1 MGSCIISADTNFDRG
16 SAISGTS
23 VEAPIWGKADTL
35 RTIAAGAII
44 SLLLATAYF
53 LSGKEGAGANAALS
67 LLIGSALGIAF
78 ERGRFCFFC
87 IFRDAIEDRDTTPFL
102 SIISAIAVGAIG
114 YAIVFG
120 QFLPDT
126 SSGSLPPGA
135 HIGPVSLALVVAGLA
150 FGVGMAL
157 SGACISG
164 HLYRIGQGS
173 LRAYPALLGSLVG
186 FGLGFKSWN
195 LLYSKSI
202 SDAPTTWLPHKLGY
216 SGALVLTLLVL
227 TVIAIIAIK
236 WGKNSTPIANPVPEK
251 ITAATLRQSLFI
263 NRWRPLTTGAIFG
276 VIGTFAYLRIEP
288 LGVTRQISTTSRT
301 YFEGKSWIP
310 QNLDGLDLMA
320 GCVAIV
326 SDTIVNNGWLI
337 LGIVLASFAA
347 ALTGNRF
354 KFQQITL
361 RNGLTALLGGVL
373 LGWSSMI
380 ALGCTVGVLLS
391 GTQSFALSGWVF
403 FVTVF
408 IGSWLGIKLKL
419 HKL

>member
-1 MGSCIISADTNFDRG
+1 MGSCIINADTNFGRG
-16 SAISGTS
+16 SALSGTS
-23 VEAPIWGKADTL
+23 VEANTWGKADTV
-35 RTIAAGAII
+35 RTIAAGVIVSA
-44 SLLLATAYF
+44 LLASAYF
-53 LSGKEGAGANAALS
+53 LSGREGAGVNAALS

-114 YAIVFG
+114 YAVIFG

-173 LRAYPALLGSLVG
+173 LRAYPALFGSLIG
-186 FGLGFKSWN
+186 LGLGFKSWN

-202 SDAPTTWLPHKLGY
+202 SDAPTTWLPHKVGY
-216 SGALVLTLLVL
+216 AGALVLTLLVL
-227 TVIAIIAIK
+227 VVVAAIAIK

-251 ITAATLRQSLFI
+251 ISAATLRQSLFI

-301 YFEGKSWIP
+301 YFEGKGWIP

-320 GCVAIV
+320 GCVAVV
-326 SDTIVNNGWLI
+326 SDAIVNNGWLI
-337 LGIVLASFAA
+337 LGIVVASFAA

-354 KFQQITL
+354 KFQQITW

-403 FVTVF
+403 FATVF

>member
-1 MGSCIISADTNFDRG
+1 MGSSVISAVTNFGRG
-16 SAISGTS
+16 SGDSGTS
-23 VEAPIWGKADTL
+23 TEVSTWSKGDSV
-35 RTIAAGAII
+35 RTGLAA
-44 SLLLATAYF
+44 LLVIGLLFTAYQ
-53 LSGKEGAGANAALS
+53 LSDNEGTGTNAALS

-102 SIISAIAVGAIG
+102 SILSAIAVGAIG
-114 YAIVFG
+114 YAVIFG

-126 SSGSLPPGA
+126 SSDRLPPNA
-135 HIGPVSLALVVAGLA
+135 HIGPVSTALVAAGLA
-150 FGVGMAL
+150 FGIGMAL

-173 LRAYPALLGSLVG
+173 LRAYPALFGSLIG

-195 LLYSKSI
+195 TLYSKSI
-202 SDAPTTWLPHKLGY
+202 SDAPTTWLPHYLGY
-216 SGALVLTLLVL
+216 GGSLALTLLL
-227 TVIAIIAIK
+227 LGLIAVVAIK
-236 WGKNSTPIANPVPEK
+236 FGKNSTPLSNPVANK
-251 ITAATLRQSLFI
+251 IDLASLRQSLLI

-301 YFEGKSWIP
+301 YFEGQGWIP

-320 GCVAIV
+320 GCIAVV
-326 SDTIVNNGWLI
+326 STAIVNNGWLI
-337 LGIVLASFAA
+337 LGIVIASFAA
-347 ALTGNRF
+347 ALAGNRF
-354 KFQQITL
+354 KFQQITW
-361 RNGLTALLGGVL
+361 RNALTALVGGLL

-391 GTQSFALSGWVF
+391 GTQSFAISGWVF
-403 FVTVF
+403 FATAF
-408 IGSWLGIKLKL
+408 TGAWIGIKLKL

>member
-1 MGSCIISADTNFDRG
+1 MGSCIISEDTNFDRG

-23 VEAPIWGKADTL
+23 VEAPIWGKADTI

-102 SIISAIAVGAIG
+102 SIISAIAVGAVG

-120 QFLPDT
+120 QFLPDP

-202 SDAPTTWLPHKLGY
+202 SDASTTWLPHKLGY

-227 TVIAIIAIK
+227 TVVAIIAIK

-320 GCVAIV
+320 GCVAVV
-326 SDTIVNNGWLI
+326 SDTVVNNGWLI

-391 GTQSFALSGWVF
+391 GTQTFALSGWVF
-403 FVTVF
+403 FATVF

>member
-16 SAISGTS
+16 SATSGTS

-35 RTIAAGAII
+35 RTVAAGAII

-202 SDAPTTWLPHKLGY
+202 SDASTTWLPQKLGY

-227 TVIAIIAIK
+227 SVIAIIAIK

-276 VIGTFAYLRIEP
+276 VIGTFAFRRIEP

-301 YFEGKSWIP
+301 YFEGKGWIP

-320 GCVAIV
+320 GCVAVV

-403 FVTVF
+403 FATVF

>member
-1 MGSCIISADTNFDRG
+1 LGSRIISADTNFDRG

-23 VEAPIWGKADTL
+23 VEAPIWGKADTI

-173 LRAYPALLGSLVG
+173 LRAYPALFGSLVG

-403 FVTVF
+403 FATVF

-419 HKL
+419 HKI

>member
-1 MGSCIISADTNFDRG
+1 MGSCIINADTNFDRG

-227 TVIAIIAIK
+227 SVIAIIAIK

-361 RNGLTALLGGVL
+361 RTGLTALLGGVL

-403 FVTVF
+403 FATVF

>member
-1 MGSCIISADTNFDRG
+1 
-16 SAISGTS
+16 
-23 VEAPIWGKADTL
+23 L
-35 RTIAAGAII
+35 LAGAY
-44 SLLLATAYF
+44 L

-114 YAIVFG
+114 YSIIFG

-126 SSGSLPPGA
+126 SSGSLPPNA
-135 HIGPVSLALVVAGLA
+135 HIGPVSWALVIAGVA
-150 FGVGMAL
+150 FGLGMAL

-173 LRAYPALLGSLVG
+173 LRAYPALVGSLVG

-195 LLYSKSI
+195 SLYSKSI
-202 SDAPTTWLPHKLGY
+202 SDSPTTWLPHKLGY
-216 SGALVLTLLVL
+216 AGALVLTLIVL
-227 TVIAIIAIK
+227 ALIALIAVK
-236 WGKNSTPIANPVPEK
+236 SGKNSTPIANPVPDK
-251 ITAATLRQSLFI
+251 INLASLRQSLFI

-288 LGVTRQISTTSRT
+288 LGVTRQLSTTSRT
-301 YFEGKSWIP
+301 YFEGKGLIP
-310 QNLDGLDLMA
+310 ENLDGLDLMA
-320 GCVAIV
+320 GCVAVV
-326 SDTIVNNGWLI
+326 STAIVNNGWLI

-354 KFQQITL
+354 KFQQITV
-361 RNGLTALLGGVL
+361 RNGATALLGGVL

-403 FVTVF
+403 FATVF
-408 IGSWLGIKLKL
+408 FGSWIGIKLKL

>member
-1 MGSCIISADTNFDRG
+1 MGSSLISADNNFDRG

-23 VEAPIWGKADTL
+23 VEATTWGKADTL
-35 RTIAAGAII
+35 RTIAAGVVI
-44 SLLLATAYF
+44 SALLATAYF
-53 LSGKEGAGANAALS
+53 LSGREGAGANAALS

-87 IFRDAIEDRDTTPFL
+87 IFRDAVEDRDTTPFL
-102 SIISAIAVGAIG
+102 SIISAIAVGALG
-114 YAIVFG
+114 YAIIFG

-126 SSGSLPPGA
+126 STDRLPPGA
-135 HIGPVSLALVVAGLA
+135 HIGPVSWALVVAGLA

-173 LRAYPALLGSLVG
+173 LRAYPALLGSLIG
-186 FGLGFKSWN
+186 IGLGFKSWN

-202 SDAPTTWLPHKLGY
+202 STAPTTWLPHKFGY
-216 SGALVLTLLVL
+216 GGALLLTLLVL
-227 TVIAIIAIK
+227 LVIAIIAIK
-236 WGKNSTPIANPVPEK
+236 WGKNSTPIANPVSER
-251 ITAATLRQSLFI
+251 ITAASLRQSLFI

-276 VIGTFAYLRIEP
+276 VIGTIAYLRIEP
-288 LGVTRQISTTSRT
+288 LGVTRQLSTTSRT

-320 GCVAIV
+320 GCVAVV
-326 SDTIVNNGWLI
+326 STAIVNNGWLI
-337 LGIVLASFAA
+337 LGIVVASFAA

-354 KFQQITL
+354 KFQQITW

-403 FVTVF
+403 FATVF
-408 IGSWLGIKLKL
+408 IGSWLGIRLKL

>member
-1 MGSCIISADTNFDRG
+1 MGSCIINADTNFDRG
-16 SAISGTS
+16 SATSGTS
-23 VEAPIWGKADTL
+23 VEAPIWGKADTV

-44 SLLLATAYF
+44 LLLLATAYF

-102 SIISAIAVGAIG
+102 SIISAIAVGAVG
-114 YAIVFG
+114 YAIIFG

-135 HIGPVSLALVVAGLA
+135 HIGPVSLALIVAGLA

-173 LRAYPALLGSLVG
+173 LRAYPALFGSLIG

-216 SGALVLTLLVL
+216 GGALALTFLVL
-227 TVIAIIAIK
+227 SVIAVIVVK

-251 ITAATLRQSLFI
+251 ISAATLRQSLII

-310 QNLDGLDLMA
+310 ENLDGLDLMA
-320 GCVAIV
+320 GCVAVV
-326 SDTIVNNGWLI
+326 SDSIVNNGWLI

-403 FVTVF
+403 FATVF
-408 IGSWLGIKLKL
+408 IGSWIGIKLKL

>member
-16 SAISGTS
+16 FARGETS

-35 RTIAAGAII
+35 RTITAGAII

-87 IFRDAIEDRDTTPFL
+87 IFRDAVEDRDTTPFL
-102 SIISAIAVGAIG
+102 SIISAIAVGSVG

-126 SSGSLPPGA
+126 SSERLPPGA

-150 FGVGMAL
+150 FGIGMAL

-202 SDAPTTWLPHKLGY
+202 SEAPTIWLPHKLGY
-216 SGALVLTLLVL
+216 GGALLLTLLL
-227 TVIAIIAIK
+227 LSVIAIIAIK
-236 WGKNSTPIANPVPEK
+236 WGKNSTPIANPVPAK
-251 ITAATLRQSLFI
+251 ISAATLRQSLFI

-310 QNLDGLDLMA
+310 QNLAGLDLMA

-326 SDTIVNNGWLI
+326 SDAIVNNGWLI
-337 LGIVLASFAA
+337 LGIVFASFAA

-403 FVTVF
+403 FATVF
-408 IGSWLGIKLKL
+408 IGSWLGIRLKL
-419 HKL
+419 HRL

>member
-1 MGSCIISADTNFDRG
+1 LGSCIISADTNFDRG

-403 FVTVF
+403 FATVF

>member
-135 HIGPVSLALVVAGLA
+135 HIGPVSFALVVAGLA

-227 TVIAIIAIK
+227 SVIAIIAIK

-403 FVTVF
+403 FATVF
-408 IGSWLGIKLKL
+408 IGSWIGIRLKL

>member
-1 MGSCIISADTNFDRG
+1 MGSSLISADTNFGRG
-16 SAISGTS
+16 PEKFRTSTEVSIWSKGDTIRTS
-23 VEAPIWGKADTL
+23 V
-35 RTIAAGAII
+35 AGILI
-44 SLLLATAYF
+44 VILLGGAYF
-53 LSGKEGAGANAALS
+53 LSGKEGSGPNAALS

-102 SIISAIAVGAIG
+102 SIISAIAVGSIG
-114 YAIVFG
+114 YALMFG

-126 SSGSLPPGA
+126 STGNLPPNA
-135 HIGPVSLALVVAGLA
+135 HIGPVSWALVIAGIA
-150 FGVGMAL
+150 FGLGMAL

-173 LRAYPALLGSLVG
+173 LRAYPALIGSLIG

-195 LLYSKSI
+195 TLYSKSI
-202 SDAPTTWLPHKLGY
+202 SESPTTWLPHKLGY
-216 SGALVLTLLVL
+216 AGALILTLVVL
-227 TVIAIIAIK
+227 ALIAVIAIRV
-236 WGKNSTPIANPVPEK
+236 GKNSTPISNPVPER
-251 ITAATLRQSLFI
+251 ISLATLRQSLFI

-276 VIGTFAYLRIEP
+276 VIGTIAYLRIEP
-288 LGVTRQISTTSRT
+288 LGVTRQLSTSSRT
-301 YFEGKSWIP
+301 YFEGKGFIP
-310 QNLDGLDLMA
+310 ENLDGLDLMA
-320 GCVAIV
+320 GCVAVV
-326 SDTIVNNGWLI
+326 STAIVNNGWLI

-361 RNGLTALLGGVL
+361 RNGATALIGGVL

-403 FVTVF
+403 FATVF
-408 IGSWLGIKLKL
+408 LGSWIGIKLKL
-419 HKL
+419 HKI

>member
-1 MGSCIISADTNFDRG
+1 MGSSLISTVTNFGRG
-16 SAISGTS
+16 SGDSGTS
-23 VEAPIWGKADTL
+23 TEVSTWSKGDSV
-35 RTIAAGAII
+35 RTGLAA
-44 SLLLATAYF
+44 LLVIGLLFTAYQ
-53 LSGKEGAGANAALS
+53 LSDNEGTGTNAALS

-102 SIISAIAVGAIG
+102 SILSAIAVGAIG
-114 YAIVFG
+114 YAVIFG

-126 SSGSLPPGA
+126 SSDRLPPNA
-135 HIGPVSLALVVAGLA
+135 HIGPVSTALVAAGLA
-150 FGVGMAL
+150 FGIGMAL

-173 LRAYPALLGSLVG
+173 LRAYPALFGSLIG

-195 LLYSKSI
+195 MLYSKSI
-202 SDAPTTWLPHKLGY
+202 SDAPTTWLPHYLGY
-216 SGALVLTLLVL
+216 GGSLALTLLL
-227 TVIAIIAIK
+227 LGLIAVVAIK
-236 WGKNSTPIANPVPEK
+236 FGKNSTPLSNPVANK
-251 ITAATLRQSLFI
+251 IDLASLRQSLLI

-301 YFEGKSWIP
+301 YFEGQGWIP

-320 GCVAIV
+320 GCIAVV
-326 SDTIVNNGWLI
+326 STAIVNNGWLI
-337 LGIVLASFAA
+337 LGIVIASFAA
-347 ALTGNRF
+347 ALAGNRF
-354 KFQQITL
+354 KFQQITW
-361 RNGLTALLGGVL
+361 RNALTALVGGLL

-403 FVTVF
+403 LATAFTGAW
-408 IGSWLGIKLKL
+408 IGIKLKL
-419 HKL
+419 HKF

>member
-1 MGSCIISADTNFDRG
+1 
-16 SAISGTS
+16 
-23 VEAPIWGKADTL
+23 
-35 RTIAAGAII
+35 
-44 SLLLATAYF
+44 LLVIGLLFTAYQ
-53 LSGKEGAGANAALS
+53 LSDNEGTGTNAALS

-102 SIISAIAVGAIG
+102 SILSAIAIGAIG
-114 YAIVFG
+114 YAVIFG

-126 SSGSLPPGA
+126 SSERLPPNA
-135 HIGPVSLALVVAGLA
+135 HIGPVSTALVAAGLA
-150 FGVGMAL
+150 FGIGMAL

-173 LRAYPALLGSLVG
+173 LRAYPALFGSLLG

-195 LLYSKSI
+195 TLYSKSI
-202 SDAPTTWLPHKLGY
+202 SDAPTTWLPHYLGY
-216 SGALVLTLLVL
+216 GGSLALTLFLL
-227 TVIAIIAIK
+227 GLIAVIAIK
-236 WGKNSTPIANPVPEK
+236 FGKNSTPLSNPVAAK
-251 ITAATLRQSLFI
+251 IDLASLRQSLLI

-301 YFEGKSWIP
+301 YFEGQGWIP

-320 GCVAIV
+320 GCIAVV
-326 SDTIVNNGWLI
+326 STAIVNNGWLI
-337 LGIVLASFAA
+337 LGIVIASFAA
-347 ALTGNRF
+347 ALAGNRF
-354 KFQQITL
+354 KFQQITW
-361 RNGLTALLGGVL
+361 RNGLTALIGGLL

-403 FVTVF
+403 FVTAF
-408 IGSWLGIKLKL
+408 TGAWIGIKLKL
-419 HKL
+419 HKI

>member
-1 MGSCIISADTNFDRG
+1 MGSSVISEVTNFDRG
-16 SAISGTS
+16 GAKGATS
-23 VEAPIWGKADTL
+23 VEVSTWSKADTF
-35 RTIAAGAII
+35 RTSAAAALVA
-44 SLLLATAYF
+44 LLLFGAYL

-114 YAIVFG
+114 YAIIFG

-126 SSGSLPPGA
+126 SSGSLPPNA
-135 HIGPVSLALVVAGLA
+135 HIGPVSWALIIAGLA
-150 FGVGMAL
+150 FGLGMAL

-195 LLYSKSI
+195 SLYSKSI
-202 SDAPTTWLPHKLGY
+202 SDSPTTWLPHMLGY
-216 SGALVLTLLVL
+216 AGALLLTLVL
-227 TVIAIIAIK
+227 LAIIALVAIK
-236 WGKNSTPIANPVPEK
+236 FGKNSSPISNPVPER
-251 ITAATLRQSLFI
+251 ISFASLRQSLFI
-263 NRWRPLTTGAIFG
+263 NRWRPLTTGAILG
-276 VIGTFAYLRIEP
+276 VIGTIAYLRIEP
-288 LGVTRQISTTSRT
+288 LGVTRQLSTTSRT
-301 YFEGKSWIP
+301 YFEGKGLIP
-310 QNLDGLDLMA
+310 ENLDGLDLMS
-320 GCVAIV
+320 GCVAVV
-326 SDTIVNNGWLI
+326 STAIVNNGWLI
-337 LGIVLASFAA
+337 IGIVLASFAA

-354 KFQQITL
+354 KFQQITW
-361 RNGLTALLGGVL
+361 RNGATALLGGVL

-403 FVTVF
+403 FATVF
-408 IGSWLGIKLKL
+408 FGSWIGIKLKL

>member
-16 SAISGTS
+16 STISGTS
-23 VEAPIWGKADTL
+23 VEAPIWGKAETL

-87 IFRDAIEDRDTTPFL
+87 IFRDAIEDRDTTPLL

-135 HIGPVSLALVVAGLA
+135 HIGPVSLALIVAGLA

-173 LRAYPALLGSLVG
+173 LRAYPALFGSLIG

-216 SGALVLTLLVL
+216 AGALVLTLLVL
-227 TVIAIIAIK
+227 SIIAIIAIK

-320 GCVAIV
+320 GCVAVV
-326 SDTIVNNGWLI
+326 SDTIVNNGWLV

-403 FVTVF
+403 FATVF

>member
-1 MGSCIISADTNFDRG
+1 MGSFIISADTNFDRG
-16 SAISGTS
+16 SASSGTS
-23 VEAPIWGKADTL
+23 VEAPLWGKADTL

-135 HIGPVSLALVVAGLA
+135 HIGPVSLALIVAGLA

-173 LRAYPALLGSLVG
+173 LRAYPALFGSLIG

-216 SGALVLTLLVL
+216 AGALVLTLLVL
-227 TVIAIIAIK
+227 FVIAIIAIK

-403 FVTVF
+403 FATVF

>member
-1 MGSCIISADTNFDRG
+1 MGSSVISAVTNFGRG
-16 SAISGTS
+16 SGDSGTS
-23 VEAPIWGKADTL
+23 TEVSTWSKGDSV
-35 RTIAAGAII
+35 RTGLAA
-44 SLLLATAYF
+44 LLVIGLLFTAYQ
-53 LSGKEGAGANAALS
+53 LSDNEGTGANAALS

-102 SIISAIAVGAIG
+102 SILSAIAVGAIG
-114 YAIVFG
+114 YAVIFG

-126 SSGSLPPGA
+126 SSDRLPPNA
-135 HIGPVSLALVVAGLA
+135 HIGPVSTALVVAGLA
-150 FGVGMAL
+150 FGIGMAL

-173 LRAYPALLGSLVG
+173 LRAYPALFGSLIG

-195 LLYSKSI
+195 TLYSKSI
-202 SDAPTTWLPHKLGY
+202 SDAPTTWLPHYLGY
-216 SGALVLTLLVL
+216 GGSLALTLLL
-227 TVIAIIAIK
+227 LALIAVVAIK
-236 WGKNSTPIANPVPEK
+236 FGKNSTPLSNPVATK
-251 ITAATLRQSLFI
+251 IDLAILRQSLLI

-301 YFEGKSWIP
+301 YFEGQGWIP

-320 GCVAIV
+320 GCIAVV
-326 SDTIVNNGWLI
+326 STAIVNNGWLI
-337 LGIVLASFAA
+337 LGIVIASFAA
-347 ALTGNRF
+347 ALAGNRF
-354 KFQQITL
+354 KFQQITW
-361 RNGLTALLGGVL
+361 RNAITALVGGLL

-391 GTQSFALSGWVF
+391 GTQSFALSGWGF
-403 FVTVF
+403 FATAF
-408 IGSWLGIKLKL
+408 TGAWIGIKLKL

>member
-1 MGSCIISADTNFDRG
+1 LGSSLISADNNFDRG

-23 VEAPIWGKADTL
+23 VEATTWGKADTL
-35 RTIAAGAII
+35 RTIAAGVVI
-44 SLLLATAYF
+44 SALLATAYF
-53 LSGKEGAGANAALS
+53 LSGREGAGANAALS

-87 IFRDAIEDRDTTPFL
+87 IFRDAVEDRDTTPFL
-102 SIISAIAVGAIG
+102 SIISAIAVGALG
-114 YAIVFG
+114 YAIIFG

-126 SSGSLPPGA
+126 STDRLPPGA
-135 HIGPVSLALVVAGLA
+135 HIGPVSWALVVAGLA

-173 LRAYPALLGSLVG
+173 LRAYPALLGSLIG
-186 FGLGFKSWN
+186 IGLGFKSWN

-202 SDAPTTWLPHKLGY
+202 STAPTTWLPHKFGY
-216 SGALVLTLLVL
+216 GGALLLTLLVL
-227 TVIAIIAIK
+227 LVIAIIAIK
-236 WGKNSTPIANPVPEK
+236 WGKNSTPIANPVSER
-251 ITAATLRQSLFI
+251 ITAASLRQSLFI

-276 VIGTFAYLRIEP
+276 VIGTIAYLRIEP

-320 GCVAIV
+320 GCVAVV
-326 SDTIVNNGWLI
+326 STAIVNNGWLI
-337 LGIVLASFAA
+337 LGIVVASFAA

-354 KFQQITL
+354 KFQQITW
-361 RNGLTALLGGVL
+361 RNGLTAFLGGVL

-403 FVTVF
+403 FATVF
-408 IGSWLGIKLKL
+408 IGSWLGIRLKL

>member
-1 MGSCIISADTNFDRG
+1 LGSFLINTDTNFGRG
-16 SAISGTS
+16 SVIGGTS
-23 VEAPIWGKADTL
+23 AEAFIWSKADTL
-35 RTIAAGAII
+35 RTTAAGGII
-44 SLLLATAYF
+44 ILLLATAYF
-53 LSGKEGAGANAALS
+53 LNGKEGAGVNAALS

-87 IFRDAIEDRDTTPFL
+87 IFRDAVEDRDTTPFL
-102 SIISAIAVGAIG
+102 SILSAIAVGAIG
-114 YAIVFG
+114 YAVIFG

-126 SSGSLPPGA
+126 SSERVPPGA

-173 LRAYPALLGSLVG
+173 LRAYPALFGSLIG

-195 LLYSKSI
+195 TLYSKAI
-202 SDAPTTWLPHKLGY
+202 SGAPSTWLPHKLGY
-216 SGALVLTLLVL
+216 GGALLLTLLVL
-227 TVIAIIAIK
+227 SVIAIIAIK
-236 WGKNSTPIANPVPEK
+236 WGKNSTPLANPVAERVSL
-251 ITAATLRQSLFI
+251 ASLRQSLFI

-310 QNLDGLDLMA
+310 ENLDGLDLMA

-326 SDTIVNNGWLI
+326 STAIVNNGWLI

-408 IGSWLGIKLKL
+408 LGSWIGIKLRL

>member
-23 VEAPIWGKADTL
+23 VEAPIWGKADTI

-102 SIISAIAVGAIG
+102 SIISAIAVGAVG
-114 YAIVFG
+114 YALVFG

-173 LRAYPALLGSLVG
+173 LRAYPALLGSLIG

-202 SDAPTTWLPHKLGY
+202 SDASTTWLPHKLGY

-227 TVIAIIAIK
+227 TVVAIIAIK

-403 FVTVF
+403 FATVF

>member
-1 MGSCIISADTNFDRG
+1 MGSSVISAVTNFDRG
-16 SAISGTS
+16 GARGATS
-23 VEAPIWGKADTL
+23 VEVSTWSKSDTI
-35 RTIAAGAII
+35 RTSAAAALVA
-44 SLLLATAYF
+44 LLLAGAYL

-114 YAIVFG
+114 YSIIFG

-126 SSGSLPPGA
+126 SSGSLPPNA
-135 HIGPVSLALVVAGLA
+135 HIGPVSWALVIAGVA
-150 FGVGMAL
+150 FGLGMAL

-195 LLYSKSI
+195 SLYSKSI
-202 SDAPTTWLPHKLGY
+202 SDSPTTWLPHKLGY
-216 SGALVLTLLVL
+216 AGALVLTLAALG
-227 TVIAIIAIK
+227 IIALVAIK
-236 WGKNSTPIANPVPEK
+236 FGKNSSPIANPVPDR
-251 ITAATLRQSLFI
+251 ISLATLRQSLFI

-276 VIGTFAYLRIEP
+276 VFGTIAYLRIEP
-288 LGVTRQISTTSRT
+288 LGVTRQLSTSSRT
-301 YFEGKSWIP
+301 YFEGKGFIP
-310 QNLDGLDLMA
+310 ENLDGLDLMA
-320 GCVAIV
+320 GCVAVV
-326 SDTIVNNGWLI
+326 STAIVNNGWLI

-354 KFQQITL
+354 KFQQITW
-361 RNGLTALLGGVL
+361 RNGATALLGGVL

-403 FVTVF
+403 FATVF
-408 IGSWLGIKLKL
+408 FGSWLGIKLKL

>member
-1 MGSCIISADTNFDRG
+1 MIG
-16 SAISGTS
+16 
-23 VEAPIWGKADTL
+23 
-35 RTIAAGAII
+35 
-44 SLLLATAYF
+44 LLFTAYQ
-53 LSGKEGAGANAALS
+53 LSGSEGTGTNAALS

-102 SIISAIAVGAIG
+102 SILSAIAVGAIG
-114 YAIVFG
+114 YAVIFG

-126 SSGSLPPGA
+126 SSDRLPPNA
-135 HIGPVSLALVVAGLA
+135 HIGPVSTALVVAGLA
-150 FGVGMAL
+150 FGIGMAL

-173 LRAYPALLGSLVG
+173 LRAYPALFGSLIG

-195 LLYSKSI
+195 TMYSKSI
-202 SDAPTTWLPHKLGY
+202 SDAPTTWLPHYLGY
-216 SGALVLTLLVL
+216 GGSLALTLSLL
-227 TVIAIIAIK
+227 ALIAVVAIK
-236 WGKNSTPIANPVPEK
+236 FGKNSTPLANPVATK
-251 ITAATLRQSLFI
+251 IDLASLRQSLLI

-301 YFEGKSWIP
+301 YFEGEGWIP

-320 GCVAIV
+320 GCIAVV
-326 SDTIVNNGWLI
+326 STAIVNNGWLI
-337 LGIVLASFAA
+337 LGIVVASFAA

-354 KFQQITL
+354 KFQQITW
-361 RNGLTALLGGVL
+361 RNGATALLGGIL

-403 FVTVF
+403 FATVF
-408 IGSWLGIKLKL
+408 IGSWLGIRLKL

>member
-16 SAISGTS
+16 STISGTS
-23 VEAPIWGKADTL
+23 VEAPIWGKADTI

-102 SIISAIAVGAIG
+102 SIISAIAVGAVG

-173 LRAYPALLGSLVG
+173 LRAYPALLGSLIG

-227 TVIAIIAIK
+227 TVVAIIAIK

-320 GCVAIV
+320 GCVAVV

-403 FVTVF
+403 FATVF

>member
-326 SDTIVNNGWLI
+326 SDAIVNNGWLI
-337 LGIVLASFAA
+337 LGIVFASFAA

-403 FVTVF
+403 FATVF
-408 IGSWLGIKLKL
+408 IGSWLGIRLKL

>member
-361 RNGLTALLGGVL
+361 RNGLTALLGGLL

-403 FVTVF
+403 FATVF

>member
-1 MGSCIISADTNFDRG
+1 LGSSVISAVTNFDRG
-16 SAISGTS
+16 GARGATS
-23 VEAPIWGKADTL
+23 VEVSTWSKSDTI
-35 RTIAAGAII
+35 RTSAAAALVA
-44 SLLLATAYF
+44 LLLAGAYL

-114 YAIVFG
+114 YSIIFG

-126 SSGSLPPGA
+126 SSGSLPPNA
-135 HIGPVSLALVVAGLA
+135 HIGPVSWALVIAGVA
-150 FGVGMAL
+150 FGLGMAL

-195 LLYSKSI
+195 SLYSKSI
-202 SDAPTTWLPHKLGY
+202 SDSPTTWLPHKLGY
-216 SGALVLTLLVL
+216 AGALVLTLAALG
-227 TVIAIIAIK
+227 IIALVAIK
-236 WGKNSTPIANPVPEK
+236 FGKNSSPIANPVPDR
-251 ITAATLRQSLFI
+251 ISLATLRQSLFI

-276 VIGTFAYLRIEP
+276 VFGTIAYLRIEP
-288 LGVTRQISTTSRT
+288 LGVTRQLSTSSRT
-301 YFEGKSWIP
+301 YFEGKGFIP
-310 QNLDGLDLMA
+310 ENLDGLDLMA
-320 GCVAIV
+320 GCVAVV
-326 SDTIVNNGWLI
+326 STAIVNNGWLI

-354 KFQQITL
+354 KFQQITW
-361 RNGLTALLGGVL
+361 RNGATALLGGVL

-403 FVTVF
+403 FATVF
-408 IGSWLGIKLKL
+408 FGSWLGIKLKL